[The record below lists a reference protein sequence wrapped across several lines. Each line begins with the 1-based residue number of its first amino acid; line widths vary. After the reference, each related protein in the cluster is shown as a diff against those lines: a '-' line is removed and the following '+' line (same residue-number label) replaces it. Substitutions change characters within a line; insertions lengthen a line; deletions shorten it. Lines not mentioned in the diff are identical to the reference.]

1 MIMAKTFEQKSSI
14 EQITERF
21 DKDVERFSNLDTGQL
36 TTLDAAFSMDL
47 ITDCIARLHPRATSV
62 LDVGCGA
69 GNYTLKLLAKM
80 NPLDCTLNDLS
91 APMLERARTRVQEVN
106 TGRVTL
112 KQGDIRTVGL
122 EENAYDA
129 IMAAAVL
136 HHLRDEADWEFV
148 FGKLFRL
155 LKPGGSLWISDFVYQ
170 ESTPIQQLVYDERYG
185 DYLISL
191 KDRAYRDHVFA
202 YIDQEDSPR
211 SLLYQIRL
219 LEKVGFRDAE
229 VLHKHLCF
237 ASFGAVK
244 PR

>member
-1 MIMAKTFEQKSSI
+1 MTMAKTFAEKSSI
-14 EQITERF
+14 DEITARF

-47 ITDCIARLHPRATSV
+47 ITDCIARLHPGATSV

-69 GNYTLKLLAKM
+69 GNYTLKLLTKV

-91 APMLERARTRVQEVN
+91 QPMLERARTRIQQVN

-112 KQGDIRTVGL
+112 TQGDIRTVEL
-122 EENAYDA
+122 EENAYDT

-136 HHLRDEADWEFV
+136 HHLRDDPDWEFV
-148 FGKLFRL
+148 FGKLFGL
-155 LKPGGSLWISDFVYQ
+155 LKPGGSLWISDFVNQ
-170 ESTPIQQLVYDERYG
+170 ESAPIQHLVYEERFG
-185 DYLISL
+185 DYLVSL
-191 KDRAYRDHVFA
+191 KDEAYRDHVFS

-244 PR
+244 PL

>member
-1 MIMAKTFEQKSSI
+1 MAKTFEEKSSI
-14 EQITERF
+14 SQIRERF
-21 DKDVERFSNLDTGQL
+21 DKDVERFSNLDTGQV

-47 ITDCIARLHPRATSV
+47 ITDCIARLHPGATSV

-69 GNYTLKLLAKM
+69 GNYTLKLLTKLS
-80 NPLDCTLNDLS
+80 PLDCTLNDLS
-91 APMLERARTRVQEVN
+91 MPMLERARERVAEVN
-106 TGRVTL
+106 GGRITL
-112 KQGDIRTVGL
+112 KQGDIREVGL
-122 EENAYDA
+122 GENSFDA

-136 HHLRDEADWEFV
+136 HHLRDDADWEFV

-155 LKPGGSLWISDFVYQ
+155 LKPGGSLWISDLVHQ
-170 ESTPIQQLVYDERYG
+170 ESAPIQRLVYEERFG
-185 DYLISL
+185 DYLTSL
-191 KDRAYRDHVFA
+191 KDESYRDHVFA

-219 LEKVGFRDAE
+219 LEKVGFKDAE